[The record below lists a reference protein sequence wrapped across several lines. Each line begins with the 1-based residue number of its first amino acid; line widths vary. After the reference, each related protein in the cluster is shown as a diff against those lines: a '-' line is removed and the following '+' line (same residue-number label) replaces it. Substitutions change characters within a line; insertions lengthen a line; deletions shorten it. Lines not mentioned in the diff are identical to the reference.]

1 MREFVESE
9 QGKICYWILGILAV
23 IIWCFVLIP
32 PLYATWNKATPLIC
46 GIPFSV
52 VMSFVI
58 MLALAIILC
67 LLYHVQKIRK
77 EL

>member
-1 MREFVESE
+1 MKDFVASE
-9 QGKICYWILGILAV
+9 KGKICYWILGILAV

-52 VMSFVI
+52 VMCFLI
-58 MLALAIILC
+58 MLALAIILA
-67 LLYHVQKIRK
+67 LLYQVQKIRK

>member
-1 MREFVESE
+1 MKDFIRSE
-9 QGKICYWILGILAV
+9 KGKVCYWVLGILAV

-32 PLYATWNKATPLIC
+32 PLYSVWNKALPLIC

-52 VMSFVI
+52 VMTFLF

-67 LLYHVQKIRK
+67 LLYQVQKIRK